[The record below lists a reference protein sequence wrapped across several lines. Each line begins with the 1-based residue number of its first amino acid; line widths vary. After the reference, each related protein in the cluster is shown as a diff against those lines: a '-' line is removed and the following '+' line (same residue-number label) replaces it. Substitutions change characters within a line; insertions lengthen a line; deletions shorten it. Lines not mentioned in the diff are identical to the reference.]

1 MFVQVQDVIP
11 FSIGLSSDE
20 GPIAVRTNGVFFP
33 KGQSFPSVKVIAFQ
47 RSNLF
52 HLEAFYVNPDE
63 LPPGTSPKI
72 SCVTVY
78 YFRPFCWCKSVKLEI
93 ILSCAHFYVF
103 YILSWTTFFR
113 SSYHPHSSA
122 FPMLTFR

>member
-1 MFVQVQDVIP
+1 MSFLVFVQVQDVIP

-20 GPIAVRTNGVFFP
+20 GPIAARSNGVLFP
-33 KGQSFPSVKVIAFQ
+33 KGQPFPSVKVISFQ

-78 YFRPFCWCKSVKLEI
+78 HFRTLCLCK
-93 ILSCAHFYVF
+93 
-103 YILSWTTFFR
+103 
-113 SSYHPHSSA
+113 
-122 FPMLTFR
+122 